1 MKRFDA
7 AFERALPG
15 FNQQDQAWRKVACMG
30 VVQHSLLMFSMIHEA
45 PFPIQ
50 SRRGARPRPPP

>member
-1 MKRFDA
+1 
-7 AFERALPG
+7 
-15 FNQQDQAWRKVACMG
+15 VACMG

-50 SRRGARPRPPP
+50 FLVGGPPKASTVVRRLIAFCAAGMRAQVEEGPA